1 MSEILNNSIKVIVS
15 FFIVLFI
22 NKALSVF
29 RKRQLYL
36 ACWNYLKNTS
46 LSDNS
51 CTINGSIYNKGKD
64 KEKNVE
70 ISMPSGIKI
79 SLISSDYSSIKTEN
93 GKLIID
99 RVLPKQK
106 ISIVA
111 LVEGITEI
119 NRKIKP
125 EIKSEDSNGK
135 TFLGAD
141 FVPPS
146 MGIIVLAMTIILF
159 VSGMILYIEKVDK
172 NAIFFFEKKYN
183 QIKYNDLYD
192 QGFSLEIYQQ
202 KEGVDRFTL
211 KNSKLPVRLLD
222 ISEAKGNVVYSFE
235 LYNLTDKDVD
245 VRAEFIV
252 KNLSAY
258 LSDLKALSKRHP
270 NIKDEKKPENLGQ
283 YFYELKLIYDKH
295 NIGYKMLKANKI
307 NIPIQE
313 GVYEFIMKPAEHKLL
328 KIEKKID
335 KTQSDTEF
343 NLDLDFIID
352 RDEKDGYL
360 SLKFNP
366 MDSHKKA
373 KFEGIMQNKN

>member
-192 QGFSLEIYQQ
+192 QGFSL
-202 KEGVDRFTL
+202 
-211 KNSKLPVRLLD
+211 
-222 ISEAKGNVVYSFE
+222 
-235 LYNLTDKDVD
+235 
-245 VRAEFIV
+245 
-252 KNLSAY
+252 
-258 LSDLKALSKRHP
+258 
-270 NIKDEKKPENLGQ
+270 
-283 YFYELKLIYDKH
+283 
-295 NIGYKMLKANKI
+295 
-307 NIPIQE
+307 
-313 GVYEFIMKPAEHKLL
+313 
-328 KIEKKID
+328 
-335 KTQSDTEF
+335 
-343 NLDLDFIID
+343 
-352 RDEKDGYL
+352 
-360 SLKFNP
+360 
-366 MDSHKKA
+366 
-373 KFEGIMQNKN
+373 